1 MNKVYPSVEAAVED
15 IPDGAT
21 VGFGGF
27 FAAGKPTALTLA
39 LAKRGARNLTV
50 VVMQMGIGNEEL
62 LELVKNRQ
70 VKKAICNYPLPR
82 SVSKG
87 ANHPFE
93 QAVRRKEVELEVYPM
108 GTWVEKLRC
117 AGAGLPAFY
126 TPTGV
131 GTVVAEGKEVR
142 VFNGKEALL
151 ETALPLDFGFV
162 HAFKGD
168 PEGNLVYRY
177 TAANYNNAISMAA
190 EVTIAQV
197 ENMVEVDKLDPNNI
211 HTPGIFVQRVVQ
223 VERPKFIPGI
233 D

>member
-1 MNKVYPSVEAAVED
+1 MNKVFPSVEAAIED
-15 IPDGAT
+15 IPAGAV
-21 VGFGGF
+21 VGIGGF

-39 LAKRGARNLTV
+39 LAKKGVKDLTL
-50 VVMQMGIGNEEL
+50 VVMQMGIGNEEV
-62 LELVKNRQ
+62 LELVKNGQ
-70 VKKAICNYPLPR
+70 VKKAICNYPFPR

-93 QAVRRKEVELEVYPM
+93 QAVRHGEIGLEVYPM

-126 TPTGV
+126 TPTGA
-131 GTVVAEGKEVR
+131 GTVVAEGKEVK
-142 VFNGKEALL
+142 VFNGAEAIL

-162 HAFKGD
+162 HAYKGD
-168 PEGNLVYRY
+168 TEGNLVFRY
-177 TAANYNNAISMAA
+177 TAYNFNNAIAMAA
-190 EVTIAQV
+190 RVTIAEV
-197 ENMVEVDKLDPNNI
+197 ENMVEPGKLDPNFI

-223 VERPKFIPGI
+223 VARPKFIPRI

>member
-1 MNKVYPSVEAAVED
+1 MNKIYPSVEAAIED

-39 LAKRGARNLTV
+39 LATRGVKNLTL
-50 VVMQMGIGNEEL
+50 VVMQMGIGNEEV
-62 LELVKNRQ
+62 LELVKNGQ
-70 VKKAICNYPLPR
+70 IKKAICNYPFPR

-87 ANHPFE
+87 PNPPFE
-93 QAVRRKEVELEVYPM
+93 QAVRRAEVELEVYPM

-126 TPTGV
+126 TPAGA
-131 GTVVAEGKEVR
+131 GTVVAKGKEVR
-142 VFNGKEALL
+142 VFNAREAIL

-162 HAFKGD
+162 HAYKGD
-168 PEGNLVYRY
+168 TEGNLVYRC
-177 TAANYNNAISMAA
+177 TAYNFNNAIAMAA
-190 EVTIAQV
+190 KVAIAEV
-197 ENMVEVDKLDPNNI
+197 ENVVETGKLNPNFI
-211 HTPGIFVQRVVQ
+211 HTPGIFVQRVVK
-223 VERPKFIPGI
+223 VERLKFIPRI